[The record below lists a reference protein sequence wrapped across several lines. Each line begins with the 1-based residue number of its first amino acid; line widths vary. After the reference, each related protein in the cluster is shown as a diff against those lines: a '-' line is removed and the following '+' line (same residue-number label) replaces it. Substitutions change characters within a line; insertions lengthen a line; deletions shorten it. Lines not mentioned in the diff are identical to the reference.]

1 MRGIWRRA
9 SDRPRWMAESA
20 LGLIM
25 LPLSVV
31 PIWAFMTKTDD
42 GSLMYLRGRYAIAAP
57 ATPHLDSRTA
67 QIATTLARE
76 RVRGVPVLVYHGLG
90 RTSGELVDAR
100 YIVSRRHFAEH
111 MRALRLAGFTAMT
124 TGTLAR
130 YLRTGSPR
138 DIPRK
143 PVLITFDDGR
153 ADAMIQAD
161 SILSDTGMRAT
172 MFVIGDAASGFSFY
186 YEPWKELR
194 SFASQGGNWELAN
207 HTYALHRQFDDVKG
221 RPPVSAL
228 VHPKDDESIAEFESR
243 IADDLLQ
250 AQVALRS
257 RGDATT
263 SAFAYPYGDWGQHAR
278 RRGVVDAVQRAI
290 RKHVAI
296 AFDQD
301 GQSGWRFALPG
312 DDPLHVH
319 RLEVQDQTGA
329 QLLARLRVAGQHT
342 DAAYAERGLDVPYRP
357 QRLAAA
363 GRIPCPP
370 LPAKPVSERPSAGKV
385 VALTFDGGP
394 GIFTP
399 QVLDVLAKHGERGTF
414 FVTGAQIEGRERL
427 LWKMIL
433 GGNEIGNGTWSRAS
447 ARTISATT
455 LRSELARTT
464 TAIAAAA
471 RVRPCASRPPFREL
485 VERHADVSTRL
496 GMATALWSVDPRDF
510 ARRSPAALAS
520 RVLDGVRPGA
530 VIVLHDGGGDRWVT
544 VQALDRIL
552 VGLER
557 RGYST
562 VTLSELRRA
571 AR

>member
-1 MRGIWRRA
+1 
-9 SDRPRWMAESA
+9 
-20 LGLIM
+20 M
-25 LPLSVV
+25 LPLSVI

-57 ATPHLDSRTA
+57 ATPHLDDRTA
-67 QIATTLARE
+67 RLASKLARE
-76 RVRGVPVLVYHGLG
+76 RIRGVPVLVYHGLG
-90 RTSGELVDAR
+90 RTSGELVDDR

-111 MRALRLAGFTAMT
+111 MRALQLAGYSAIT

-130 YLRTGSPR
+130 YIRSGSPQG
-138 DIPRK
+138 IPRK

-153 ADAMIQAD
+153 SDAMIQAD
-161 SILSDTGMRAT
+161 PILSDTGMRAT
-172 MFVIGDAASGFSFY
+172 MFVIGEAASGFSFY
-186 YEPWKELR
+186 YEPWNELR
-194 SFASQGGNWELAN
+194 SLTAHGGNWELAN
-207 HTYALHRQFDDVKG
+207 HTYDLHRQHDDAKG
-221 RPPVSAL
+221 RPPISAL
-228 VHPKDDESIAEFESR
+228 VRPKDGESIAQFEAR
-243 IADDLLQ
+243 IADDILR

-257 RGDATT
+257 RGRSTT

-290 RKHVAI
+290 RKHIEI

-329 QLLARLRVAGQHT
+329 QLLARLRVAAQHT

-357 QRLAAA
+357 RRLAAA
-363 GRIPCPP
+363 GRVPCPP
-370 LPAKPVSERPSAGKV
+370 VPANPVSEGYAAHRV

-399 QVLDVLAKHGERGTF
+399 QVLDVLAKHREHATF

-433 GGNEIGNGTWSRAS
+433 GGNEIGNGTWSRPR
-447 ARTISATT
+447 ARTISAST
-455 LRSELARTT
+455 LRGELARTSK
-464 TAIAAAA
+464 AIAAAA
-471 RVRPCASRPPFREL
+471 RVRPCVSRPPFREL
-485 VERHADVSTRL
+485 VARHASISRRL
-496 GMATALWSVDPRDF
+496 GMTTALWSVDPRDF
-510 ARRSPAALAS
+510 ARRSPATLAS
-520 RVLDGVRPGA
+520 RVLRSVRPGA

-544 VQALDRIL
+544 VQALGRIL

-562 VTLSELRRA
+562 VTLSQLRRSTP
-571 AR
+571 

>member
-1 MRGIWRRA
+1 
-9 SDRPRWMAESA
+9 
-20 LGLIM
+20 M

-57 ATPHLDSRTA
+57 ATPHLDEQTA
-67 QIATTLARE
+67 QLAVRLARD
-76 RVRGVPVLVYHGLG
+76 RIRGVPVLVYHGLG

-111 MRALRLAGFTAMT
+111 MRALELAGYTAIT
-124 TGTLAR
+124 TGALAR
-130 YLRTGSPR
+130 YLRSGSPR
-138 DIPRK
+138 DIPGK

-153 ADAMIQAD
+153 ADAMIQAEP
-161 SILSDTGMRAT
+161 ILSDTGMRAT
-172 MFVIGDAASGFSFY
+172 MFVIGEAASGFSFY

-194 SFASQGGNWELAN
+194 SFAARDGNWELAN
-207 HTYALHRQFDDVKG
+207 HSYALHRRHDDVKG
-221 RPPVSAL
+221 REPISAL
-228 VHPKDDESIAEFESR
+228 VRPKDGESIAQFEAR
-243 IADDLLQ
+243 IADDLLR

-257 RGDATT
+257 RGNATS
-263 SAFAYPYGDWGQHAR
+263 SAFSYPYGDWGQHAR

-290 RKHVAI
+290 RKHVAV

-301 GQSGWRFALPG
+301 GQAGWRFALPG

-329 QLLARLRVAGQHT
+329 QLLARLRVAEQHT
-342 DAAYAERGLDVPYRP
+342 QAVYAERGLDVPYRP
-357 QRLAAA
+357 KRLAAA
-363 GRIPCPP
+363 GRIQCPP
-370 LPAKPVSERPSAGKV
+370 IPAEPISGRPAAGKV

-399 QVLDVLAKHGERGTF
+399 QILYVLAGHGERATF
-414 FVTGAQIEGRERL
+414 FVTGMQIEGRERL

-433 GGNEIGNGTWSRAS
+433 GGNEIGNGTWSRQH
-447 ARTISATT
+447 ARTVDAATLT
-455 LRSELARTT
+455 TELSRTT
-464 TAIAAAA
+464 NAIAAAA
-471 RVRPCASRPPFREL
+471 RVRPCVSRPPFREQ
-485 VERHADVSTRL
+485 VERHTAVSTQMK
-496 GMATALWSVDPRDF
+496 MATALWSVDPRDF

-544 VQALDRIL
+544 VQALGRIL

-562 VTLSELRRA
+562 VTLSQLRRA
-571 AR
+571 VG